1 MKIVSIKGT
10 NMELTDGIKEYINK
24 KLDAVEK
31 LTKHFDPAVEL
42 SIEVGR
48 TSTHHN
54 KGDVHR
60 AEMNLSVPGGL
71 LRSECTAND
80 LYEAIDLCKD
90 DIVRQLK
97 EYKDVHQERE
107 RGGQRPDKM

>member
-10 NMELTDGIKEYINK
+10 NLDLTDAIKDYVNK
-24 KLDAVEK
+24 KLDAIEK
-31 LTKHFDPAVEL
+31 LTSHFEPMAEISVE
-42 SIEVGR
+42 IGR
-48 TSTHHN
+48 TSAHHN
-54 KGDVHR
+54 KGDVQR
-60 AEMNLSVPGGL
+60 AEMNLQVPGGL

-97 EYKDVHQERE
+97 EYKDMHQERE